1 MPQPKRLQP
10 MRKKTIGYDA
20 KRIVRNGTGLGS
32 YGRTLVNDL
41 APIMPDVTLRLYAPD
56 AGRDDLRCQVQSR
69 ENVRFCY
76 PRHLRFRLQ
85 RDWWRMKG
93 VVKDLRRDGV
103 ELYHGLS
110 GELPEGLSAAG
121 IPGVVTVHDLIF
133 LRHPEFYPALDA
145 FFYKLK
151 FRKMLREATRII
163 AISACTKR
171 DILYYGDFPE
181 DRIDLVYQSCS
192 TRFSQPVSP
201 SLLVEARR
209 KYRLP
214 QRYVLNV
221 GTVEVRK
228 NILLGIRAMAKLP
241 ADLHLVI
248 VGRQTKYQKRLDAEI
263 RKLGLG
269 NRIHFLQGV
278 PNTLLPAVYRQA
290 EAFIY
295 PSRYEGFGVP
305 VIEAIQSGLPV
316 VAATGSCLEEA
327 GGPDSLYVDP
337 DDADGAAAA
346 VLSAMENRTGMVERS
361 RHYVR
366 RFENQDVAS
375 QVLEVYGKALG
386 KINR

>member
-1 MPQPKRLQP
+1 
-10 MRKKTIGYDA
+10 MRKKIIGYDA

-41 APIMPDVTLRLYAPD
+41 APIMPDATLRLYAPD
-56 AGRDDLRCQVQSR
+56 AGRDDLRCQVQPR

-93 VVKDLRRDGV
+93 VVKDLRCDGV

-133 LRHPEFYPALDA
+133 LRHPEFYPALDV

-248 VGRQTKYQKRLDAEI
+248 VGRQTKYQKQLDAEI

>member
-1 MPQPKRLQP
+1 

-41 APIMPDVTLRLYAPD
+41 APLMPDATLRLYAPD

-133 LRHPEFYPALDA
+133 LRHPEFYPAIDA

-221 GTVEVRK
+221 GTVELRK

-248 VGRQTKYQKRLDAEI
+248 VGRQTKYQKQLDAEI

-337 DDADGAAAA
+337 GDADGAAAA

>member
-1 MPQPKRLQP
+1 

-41 APIMPDVTLRLYAPD
+41 APIMPDTTLRLYAPD

-221 GTVEVRK
+221 GTVELRK

-386 KINR
+386 MINR

>member
-1 MPQPKRLQP
+1 MN
-10 MRKKTIGYDA
+10 KKIIGYDA

-32 YGRTLVNDL
+32 YGRTLINDL
-41 APIMPDVTLRLYAPD
+41 APLMPDTNLRLYAPD
-56 AGRDDLRCQVQSR
+56 AGRDDLRNQVELR
-69 ENVRFCY
+69 DNVQFCY
-76 PRHLRFRLQ
+76 PDHLRFRLQ

-221 GTVEVRK
+221 GTVELRK

-248 VGRQTKYQKRLDAEI
+248 VGRQTKYQKQLDAEI

>member
-1 MPQPKRLQP
+1 

-133 LRHPEFYPALDA
+133 LRHQEIYPALDA

-192 TRFSQPVSP
+192 TRFSQSVSP

-263 RKLGLG
+263 RRLGLG

-346 VLSAMENRTGMVERS
+346 VLSAMENRMGMVERS

>member
-1 MPQPKRLQP
+1 

-41 APIMPDVTLRLYAPD
+41 APLMPDTTLRLYAPD
-56 AGRDDLRCQVQSR
+56 AGRDDLRCQVQPR

-248 VGRQTKYQKRLDAEI
+248 VGRQTKYQKQLNAEI

-375 QVLEVYGKALG
+375 QVLEVYGKAFG

>member
-1 MPQPKRLQP
+1 

-41 APIMPDVTLRLYAPD
+41 APIMPDTTLRLYAPD

-221 GTVEVRK
+221 GTVELRK

-248 VGRQTKYQKRLDAEI
+248 VGRQTKYQKQLDAEI

-346 VLSAMENRTGMVERS
+346 VLSAMENRTRMVERS

-386 KINR
+386 MINR

>member
-1 MPQPKRLQP
+1 

-41 APIMPDVTLRLYAPD
+41 APIMPDTTLRLYAPD
-56 AGRDDLRCQVQSR
+56 AGLDDLRCQVQPR

-133 LRHPEFYPALDA
+133 LRHPEFYPAIDA

-201 SLLVEARR
+201 SLLEEARR

-221 GTVEVRK
+221 GTVELRK

-248 VGRQTKYQKRLDAEI
+248 VGRQTKYQKQLDAEI

-269 NRIHFLQGV
+269 NRIPFLQGV

-290 EAFIY
+290 EIFIY

-386 KINR
+386 MINR

>member
-1 MPQPKRLQP
+1 

-20 KRIVRNGTGLGS
+20 KRIVRNETGLGS

-56 AGRDDLRCQVQSR
+56 AGRNDLRCQVQSR

-248 VGRQTKYQKRLDAEI
+248 VGRQTKYQKQLDAEI

>member
-1 MPQPKRLQP
+1 

-41 APIMPDVTLRLYAPD
+41 APIMPDTTLRLYAPD
-56 AGRDDLRCQVQSR
+56 AGRDDLRCQVQPR

-76 PRHLRFRLQ
+76 PRHLHFRLQ

-121 IPGVVTVHDLIF
+121 IPGVVIVHDLIF

-263 RKLGLG
+263 RRLGLG

-346 VLSAMENRTGMVERS
+346 VLSAMENRMGMVERS

>member
-1 MPQPKRLQP
+1 

-41 APIMPDVTLRLYAPD
+41 APIMPDATLRLYAPD
-56 AGRDDLRCQVQSR
+56 AGRDDLRCQVQPR

-76 PRHLRFRLQ
+76 PRHLHFRLQ

-103 ELYHGLS
+103 ELYNGLS

-248 VGRQTKYQKRLDAEI
+248 VGRQTKYQKQLDAEI

-346 VLSAMENRTGMVERS
+346 VLSAVENRMGMVERS

>member
-1 MPQPKRLQP
+1 

-41 APIMPDVTLRLYAPD
+41 APIMPDTTLRLYAPD
-56 AGRDDLRCQVQSR
+56 AGRDDLRYQVQPR

-93 VVKDLRRDGV
+93 VVKDLQRDGV

-221 GTVEVRK
+221 GTVELRK

-248 VGRQTKYQKRLDAEI
+248 VGRQTKYQKQLDAEI

-337 DDADGAAAA
+337 GDADGAAAA

-386 KINR
+386 MINR

>member
-1 MPQPKRLQP
+1 MN
-10 MRKKTIGYDA
+10 KKTIGYDA

-41 APIMPDVTLRLYAPD
+41 APLMPDTTLRLYAPD
-56 AGRDDLRCQVQSR
+56 AGRDDLRCQVQPR

-76 PRHLRFRLQ
+76 PSHLRFRLQ

-93 VVKDLRRDGV
+93 VLKELCRDGV

-221 GTVEVRK
+221 GTVELRK

-248 VGRQTKYQKRLDAEI
+248 VGRQTKYQKQLDAEI

-346 VLSAMENRTGMVERS
+346 VLSAMENRTRMVERS

>member
-1 MPQPKRLQP
+1 

-41 APIMPDVTLRLYAPD
+41 APLMPDTTLRLYAPD
-56 AGRDDLRCQVQSR
+56 AGRDDLRCQVQPR

-248 VGRQTKYQKRLDAEI
+248 VGRQTKYQKQLDAEI

-375 QVLEVYGKALG
+375 QVLDVYGKALG

>member
-1 MPQPKRLQP
+1 

-56 AGRDDLRCQVQSR
+56 AGRNDLRCQVQSR

-93 VVKDLRRDGV
+93 VVKDLQRDGV

-248 VGRQTKYQKRLDAEI
+248 VGRQTKYQKQLDAEI
-263 RKLGLG
+263 RRRGLG

-386 KINR
+386 MINR

>member
-1 MPQPKRLQP
+1 MN
-10 MRKKTIGYDA
+10 KKTIGYDA

-41 APIMPDVTLRLYAPD
+41 APLMPDTTLRLYAPD
-56 AGRDDLRCQVQSR
+56 AGRDDLRCQVQPR

-76 PRHLRFRLQ
+76 PSHLRCRLQ

-192 TRFSQPVSP
+192 ARFSRPVSTD
-201 SLLVEARR
+201 LLEEARR

-248 VGRQTKYQKRLDAEI
+248 VGRQTKYQKQLDAEI
-263 RKLGLG
+263 RRLALG

-290 EAFIY
+290 EVFIY

-327 GGPDSLYVDP
+327 GGPDCLYVDP
-337 DDADGAAAA
+337 DDVEGAAAS
-346 VLSAMENRTGMVERS
+346 VLTAMENRTGMVERS

-366 RFENQDVAS
+366 RFENQNVAA
-375 QVLEVYGKALG
+375 QVLDVYEKTLLMV
-386 KINR
+386 KK

>member
-1 MPQPKRLQP
+1 

-56 AGRDDLRCQVQSR
+56 AGRDDLRCQVQPR

-133 LRHPEFYPALDA
+133 LRHPEFYPAIDA

-201 SLLVEARR
+201 SLLEEARR

-221 GTVEVRK
+221 GTVELRK

-248 VGRQTKYQKRLDAEI
+248 VGRQTKYQKQLDAEI

-290 EAFIY
+290 EVFIY

>member
-1 MPQPKRLQP
+1 

-41 APIMPDVTLRLYAPD
+41 APIMPDATLRLYAPD

-93 VVKDLRRDGV
+93 VVKDLRCDGV

-241 ADLHLVI
+241 ADLHFVI
-248 VGRQTKYQKRLDAEI
+248 VGRQTKYQKQLDAEI

-386 KINR
+386 MINR

>member
-1 MPQPKRLQP
+1 

-248 VGRQTKYQKRLDAEI
+248 VGRQTKYQKQLDAEI

-386 KINR
+386 MINR

>member
-1 MPQPKRLQP
+1 

-41 APIMPDVTLRLYAPD
+41 APIMPDTTLRLYAPD

-248 VGRQTKYQKRLDAEI
+248 VGRQTKYQKQLDAEI

-269 NRIHFLQGV
+269 NRMHFLQGV

>member
-1 MPQPKRLQP
+1 

-41 APIMPDVTLRLYAPD
+41 APIMPDTTLRLYAPD

-110 GELPEGLSAAG
+110 GELPGGLSAAG

-248 VGRQTKYQKRLDAEI
+248 VGRQTKYQKQLDAEI

-346 VLSAMENRTGMVERS
+346 VLSAMENHTGMVERS

-386 KINR
+386 MINR